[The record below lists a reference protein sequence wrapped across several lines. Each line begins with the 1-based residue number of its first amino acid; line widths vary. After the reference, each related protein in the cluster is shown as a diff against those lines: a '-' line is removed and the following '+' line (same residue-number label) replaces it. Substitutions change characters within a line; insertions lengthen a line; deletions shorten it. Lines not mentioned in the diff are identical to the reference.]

1 MSELSP
7 DEPSIAAAGA
17 ARSAELVRV
26 GTVPL
31 DERRRAFDCERKRR
45 TSVKAPPAESQQ
57 APPTPE
63 LRAFG
68 PIVTALSKIM
78 SVPS

>member
-1 MSELSP
+1 MSALSP
-7 DEPSIAAAGA
+7 DELSIPAAGA
-17 ARSAELVRV
+17 ARSAELARV

-45 TSVKAPPAESQQ
+45 TSAKAPPAASQQ
-57 APPTPE
+57 APPILE
-63 LRAFG
+63 LRAFS

-78 SVPS
+78 SVRS